1 MGSPN
6 ESTVGYFA
14 VRACNK
20 NIRPGKGRSKEASFG
35 CESVWSDQRIADQRS
50 NVGDCE
56 PAFKRLNTRNV
67 SCHLSQSRS
76 PPLNRYILF
85 SFLRQD
91 LWRATGVFSPCL
103 SPVYRL
109 ARKRHLTKFSPSS
122 RQGRM
127 ESGLD
132 RAQTWP
138 GHVTTTFV
146 SPQTAARRQ
155 TVEKTG
161 ELWMSVG
168 EMILHILSL
177 VSTLCLLPS
186 GWLKRSGLLGT
197 PELPINILLA
207 VFWLRWQKKGK
218 CRYLDPIPFCRIIW
232 LLLTAQLSAAEAKAE
247 ISPVPGSSCFTR
259 QFNQFGWKW
268 H

>member
-1 MGSPN
+1 MWA
-6 ESTVGYFA
+6 T
-14 VRACNK
+14 R
-20 NIRPGKGRSKEASFG
+20 
-35 CESVWSDQRIADQRS
+35 
-50 NVGDCE
+50 

-76 PPLNRYILF
+76 PPLNGYISLF
-85 SFLRQD
+85 YARICGEQQGFSLVSPLSICVWPGSVTWPSFP
-91 LWRATGVFSPCL
+91 RALDRGGWS
-103 SPVYRL
+103 
-109 ARKRHLTKFSPSS
+109 
-122 RQGRM
+122 Q
-127 ESGLD
+127 SGLD

-146 SPQTAARRQ
+146 SSQTAARRQ

-177 VSTLCLLPS
+177 VSTLCLLPP

-207 VFWLRWQKKGK
+207 VFGLRW
-218 CRYLDPIPFCRIIW
+218 
-232 LLLTAQLSAAEAKAE
+232 
-247 ISPVPGSSCFTR
+247 
-259 QFNQFGWKW
+259 
-268 H
+268 